1 VIFSVLSNSTFMGN
15 QQRTQTVIRFASF
28 EADLHTQELRRHG
41 TLLRLPSQSFQ
52 VLQMLLERRGTL
64 VTRDE
69 LRAVLWTS
77 DTFVDFDHGL
87 HAAVNR
93 LRDALG
99 DSADKPRLIETL
111 PRRGYRFIGE
121 IRQEP
126 VAIAIPPS
134 STVPLANWRKRS
146 IWLAVIGMA
155 GVALLIPAVYRL
167 RSRLPQTPRVS
178 RYSRLTYDPLP
189 KVVLNFPLL
198 IQLFTNGPRIY
209 FSQAAA
215 GLDSVAEIPSSD
227 AADGSTSSIRTS
239 FRGPIPTGI
248 SPDGSQ
254 LLATSAL
261 GPWDQPLWVV
271 SLPGGTSRRLGGLT
285 GHDASWS
292 PDGRTIVFA
301 KNHELY
307 RTDIDGST
315 PEELATLPNGTAT
328 LIRWSPDGTRLR
340 FTITDSVGSFSSLWQ
355 ISSTGGDLHKLFPVW
370 GGSHPQE
377 CCGNWTADGKY
388 FVFQA
393 TRGGI
398 TGIWAVGEEM
408 RSSPTSNP
416 LPVQLTSGPIRF
428 TAPLPSKDGKQ
439 IFAIGEQLRGE
450 LTRFDLRSQRF
461 VRYLSGIS
469 AEQLNFSRDGQ
480 WVTYVTYPESVI
492 WRSRIDG
499 TQRQQLTVPPLQAA
513 QPQWS
518 PNSRQIVFQGQ
529 MPGEK
534 THLYVIP
541 AEGGSPEGITSS
553 SAAQPA
559 AVCPTWSPDGNS
571 VIFFEVGDLGLDR
584 TTRILLLDLHSRQL
598 SALPDSE
605 GLYFPRWSP
614 DGRYVV
620 AATVDL
626 RKLML
631 FDFRAREWSEL
642 VNGSLMAWQEWSADS
657 KYVFYIADPPGSFD
671 IDSLVLYSRVDINS
685 QKVERIANLEQT
697 RGLHAGRFG
706 TYYGVTPDGSPLF
719 LRNTGF
725 QEIYTLDVEWP

>member
-1 VIFSVLSNSTFMGN
+1 MGN
-15 QQRTQTVIRFASF
+15 QQSTQSVIRFGSF
-28 EADLHTQELRRHG
+28 EADLHSQELRRRG

-64 VTRDE
+64 VTREE

-93 LRDALG
+93 LREALG
-99 DSADKPRLIETL
+99 DSADRPRLIETL

-121 IRQEP
+121 ITQEP

-134 STVPLANWRKRS
+134 STVPLANWRKRP
-146 IWLAVIGMA
+146 IWLAVIVMA

-178 RYSRLTYDPLP
+178 RYSKLTNDPLA
-189 KVVLNFPLL
+189 KVVLNFPLQ
-198 IQLFTNGPRIY
+198 IQLFTDGPRIY

-215 GLDSVAEIPSSD
+215 GLDSVAEIPSSG
-227 AADGSTSSIRTS
+227 AVDGSTSSIRTA

-261 GPWDQPLWVV
+261 FQWDQPLWVV
-271 SLPGGTSRRLGGLT
+271 SLPSGTSRRLGGLI

-292 PDGRTIVFA
+292 PDGRTIAFA
-301 KNHELY
+301 KDHELY

-315 PEELATLPNGTAT
+315 PEKLATLPNGVAT
-328 LIRWSPDGTRLR
+328 IIRWSPDGTRLR
-340 FTITDSVGSFSSLWQ
+340 FTIADQFGTFSSLWQ
-355 ISSTGGDLHKLFPVW
+355 ISSTGGDLHRLFPIW

-377 CCGNWTADGKY
+377 CCGNWTADGRY

-398 TGIWAVGEEM
+398 TGIWAVREEM
-408 RSSPTSNP
+408 LSSPTSNP

-439 IFAIGEQLRGE
+439 IFAMGEQLRGE
-450 LTRFDLRSQRF
+450 LNRFDLKSQRF

-469 AEQLNFSRDGQ
+469 AEQLSFSRDGQ

-513 QPQWS
+513 EPQWS
-518 PNSRQIVFQGQ
+518 PNGRQIAFHGH

-534 THLYVIP
+534 ATLYVIA
-541 AEGGSPEGITSS
+541 AEGGSPEAITTRPGA
-553 SAAQPA
+553 SA
-559 AVCPTWSPDGNS
+559 PTWSPDGNS

-584 TTRILLLDLHSRQL
+584 TTRILLLDLHTHQVST
-598 SALPDSE
+598 LPASE
-605 GLYFPRWSP
+605 GLYRPRLSP

-620 AATVDL
+620 ASTVDL

-631 FDFRAREWSEL
+631 FDFWAQKWSEL
-642 VNGSLMAWQEWSADS
+642 VNGSLMAWSEWSADG
-657 KYVFYIADPPGSFD
+657 KHVFYIADPPGSFD
-671 IDSLVLYSRVDINS
+671 IDSLILYSRVDINS
-685 QKVERIANLEQT
+685 RKVERVANLEQT

-725 QEIYTLDVEWP
+725 QEIYALDVDLP